1 MAVVEISQQSE
12 TGYLT
17 VTYNPPGQGTTVQA
31 AAIPLSKNYGKETE
45 FRLCEDHQNVG
56 LLPLGGDRDITYKLK
71 LIVIGEMSVGKS
83 MMFEYF
89 TKLKKDRSTELSP
102 TLGAR
107 SDISTRFITAQSAR
121 LRVELWDTGTTGTE
135 LSPTLGARSDIST
148 RFITAQSARLRVELW
163 DTAGQEKFR
172 SVIKGHYRGANYG
185 SSYGIPCKTSTSHYR
200 GANGAL
206 LVYNV
211 TNTLSFSACKAWLK
225 DLRNETNEDAPI
237 MLVGNQIDL
246 SDLRE
251 VGTSEGKKFADDNN
265 LLFAEISAK
274 EGTGV
279 DNAFHTLVNEVFNQ
293 LKKHN
298 KLSEYD
304 TSKRARTVEL
314 NAQDEKDRSYL
325 SIWVSSAYDAGA
337 YLYHFESTFL
347 TMVDTRQLQ
356 EPSEGDPLGAASAA
370 ASGPERPQPSHTP
383 SLPPYSPALGKARLL
398 TVTYIPPG
406 DSEATSHTAL
416 IPWTNDYETALLSAK
431 EAFEPY
437 FPPGSAQRRRWL
449 TTRVQT
455 SSGVTWAEFRT
466 VLFSQV
472 VGEPGV
478 ELRLCEDRPPKLD
491 VTVLP
496 IGHEQ
501 TTAEGDSYYQFKIIT
516 VGQRN
521 VGKSMSE
528 HSWSTIRKNRD
539 SVVVMRTVLQYFTKP
554 EEARLSTLSST
565 VGPSM
570 DIANRFMTAH
580 GELVKTVLWDTAG
593 QEAFRAMTKPLYR
606 GVHGVFLVYSI
617 ADAESFNNCPEWL
630 TEIRAHVDENVPIM
644 LIGNQIDRTEGRAVE
659 TSDAQAFAI
668 EHKLLFAEI
677 SGMYGTNVETAFQK
691 LVHGEC

>member
-31 AAIPLSKNYGKETE
+31 AAIPLSKNYGTALTSAKEALCRHFPRGSSTNKHWWLAIPVKTKEGDLWAEVSPEAFPDIIKQKETE

-121 LRVELWDTGTTGTE
+121 LRVELWDTGTTGY
-135 LSPTLGARSDIST
+135 SIQD
-148 RFITAQSARLRVELW
+148 QS
-163 DTAGQEKFR
+163 K
-172 SVIKGHYRGANYG
+172 G
-185 SSYGIPCKTSTSHYR
+185 SSLIK
-200 GANGAL
+200 
-206 LVYNV
+206 VQNV
-211 TNTLSFSACKAWLK
+211 NQSLSWRKWRAAWLK

-325 SIWVSSAYDAGA
+325 SIW
-337 YLYHFESTFL
+337 
-347 TMVDTRQLQ
+347 LQ
-356 EPSEGDPLGAASAA
+356 EPSEGDPLGATSTA

-416 IPWTNDYETALLSAK
+416 IPWTNDYELGNL
-431 EAFEPY
+431 E
-437 FPPGSAQRRRWL
+437 
-449 TTRVQT
+449 
-455 SSGVTWAEFRT
+455 SSFGFVRIAR
-466 VLFSQV
+466 
-472 VGEPGV
+472 
-478 ELRLCEDRPPKLD
+478 LD

-521 VGKSMSE
+521 VGKSM
-528 HSWSTIRKNRD
+528 
-539 SVVVMRTVLQYFTKP
+539 MLQYFTKP